1 VKKSNNLFLFLLLDI
16 LLVVISFLF
25 AAKVKEGR
33 RRILTDFQWWRSL
46 FAFTGIWIVIGILDG
61 KYSLQ
66 GVDKASKLAGQII
79 KCDLYTIAVV
89 FGLMYIFYQFH
100 YLRMIVWGRF

>member
-1 VKKSNNLFLFLLLDI
+1 MKKNQTTIFYLLLDI
-16 LLVVISFLF
+16 LLVVIAFLF
-25 AAKVKEGR
+25 AAKVKDGT
-33 RRILTDFQWWRSL
+33 RRILSDFQWWRSL
-46 FAFTGIWIVIGILDG
+46 FAFTGIWIVVGILDG